1 MAVDIARERR
11 RLELNAPAER
21 KEETQQQA
29 PAAARPDVTP
39 EVSAHRW
46 WILLGLIMA
55 AALEILDTTVVN
67 VALPQM
73 SGNLGATTDEIAWV
87 STGYILSNVIVLPMT
102 AWLSGRFGRKRYL
115 MASILIFNIAR
126 FMCGVSGS
134 LTEIIFWR
142 LVQGAG
148 GAALISTAQSTL
160 VEIFPRSQ
168 LPTVQSIFGLGLI
181 VTPTIGPALGGYL
194 TDNYSWHMI
203 FFIHIP
209 LGIAS
214 LALVGLFLQDSK
226 HQKRVNTVD
235 FPGILMLAAGMGS
248 LQYVLEEGER
258 YDWFDDAWITRLAIT
273 AFVSLVGFV
282 WWELTPRNKAPI
294 LDLRVLR
301 DRGLAGSVLLGLV
314 LGFGLYGGVFIY
326 PLFVQNILGF
336 SPTTTGLA
344 LIPGGLLTAAA
355 VILCGRLL
363 QRGFDARVLIIVGMF
378 IYMGAMWLLGHLTT
392 QSGQADTQLG
402 LMVRGFGLGLVFIPI
417 QTVAFAGL
425 ARGADRAGVCFVQ
438 PDASARRLVRHRRL
452 EHLHHKHDSVPPGG
466 YCFQSLQRQLHLP
479 GSPERSRRSI
489 DGRRLQRG
497 GGTDRGAACS
507 ESDRSGAGV
516 GHGLQQ
522 CVYSARH
529 HVSHRYACGSAPA
542 EAPPRRGPAGGGALG
557 HLTPSRSSPI
567 RSNAAG
573 IPSPSDTQ

>member
-1 MAVDIARERR
+1 MAVEITRERR
-11 RLELNAPAER
+11 QLEPGESAASR
-21 KEETQQQA
+21 EEK
-29 PAAARPDVTP
+29 AAASSPTGTPADVTP
-39 EVSAHRW
+39 EVSSHRW

-87 STGYILSNVIVLPMT
+87 STGYILANVIVLPMT

-126 FMCGVSGS
+126 FMCGLSSS
-134 LTEIIFWR
+134 LPEIVFWR

-181 VTPTIGPALGGYL
+181 VTPTVGPALGGYI

-203 FFIHIP
+203 FFIHVP

-214 LALVGLFLQDSK
+214 LALVGLFLQDSV

-235 FPGILMLAAGMGS
+235 FPGIAMLAVGMGS

-258 YDWFDDAWITRLAIT
+258 YDWFDNAWITRLTVVAV
-273 AFVSLVGFV
+273 VSLLGFIY
-282 WWELTPRNKAPI
+282 WELSSRNKAPI

-301 DRGLAGSVLLGLV
+301 DRGLAGSVTLGLI
-314 LGFGLYGGVFIY
+314 LGFGLYGGVFIF

-336 SPTTTGLA
+336 SPTTSGLA
-344 LIPGGLLTAAA
+344 LMPGGLMTALA
-355 VILCGRLL
+355 VVICGRLL
-363 QRGFDARVLIIVGMF
+363 QRGFDARVLIVFGMF
-378 IYMGAMWLLGHLTT
+378 IYIYSMWLLGHLTT
-392 QSGQADTQLG
+392 ASGIPDTQLG

-425 ARGADRAGVCFVQ
+425 QGPQIAQGSALYNLMRQLGGSFGIAVLNTYITNMTAFHRADIVSSLYSGNQIYQDRLNAAAGALMSNGYS
-438 PDASARRLVRHRRL
+438 ASAAQAGALRLIDQAVQAQS
-452 EHLHHKHDSVPPGG
+452 SVMAYNNAFILLGLT
-466 YCFQSLQRQLHLP
+466 FVLALP
-479 GSPERSRRSI
+479 TVLMLRKPK
-489 DGRRLQRG
+489 
-497 GGTDRGAACS
+497 RGAA
-507 ESDRSGAGV
+507 
-516 GHGLQQ
+516 
-522 CVYSARH
+522 
-529 HVSHRYACGSAPA
+529 APA
-542 EAPPRRGPAGGGALG
+542 EA
-557 HLTPSRSSPI
+557 H
-567 RSNAAG
+567 
-573 IPSPSDTQ
+573 